1 MKYLNT
7 REAFLQTINETFQ
20 NEITWGGSLLGRL
33 ISSIIRKA
41 KIEVNHQRVKS
52 IATAIK
58 AELDGLIANG
68 LSRENQELIAKVTSR
83 VLLEEIYNVVVSDLT
98 DKEKVYQLLDNDNK
112 EGLIT
117 SAIKFL
123 EVLPDGTALGKG
135 TKEDLIEKLNKF
147 KDLLEELNLEE
158 LTEEEKEK
166 LEEKE
171 DNKEEETKEDG
182 DEDNKE
188 KDEEE
193 RKNNSDEND
202 LEETNTEHDLF
213 KNTYDLLQSIIN
225 MNGVI
230 SETKSIGTKT
240 NPGLSGN
247 TGTPVDETPV
257 TNNVN
262 KDLVNAKSKQN
273 ISHQN
278 DQTSKQLPHGTRQLP
293 SGTRQIQGNR
303 ESLLSFWDF
312 FTKIN
317 ERGEAIEGP
326 RTKGIPGSRTKGNLN
341 EPGWQVIDKGG
352 NKNNTKKPSG
362 DYIDYTMVGDDEQ
375 GNEQPENEQPEIN
388 SNLWNKILNVWKKS
402 GISEHIPMITRL
414 VKQAKDDDNS
424 IEKKWIERIGKQL
437 RVNALT
443 VGGNAHDKL
452 LSEAASDVISTAI
465 PKSISLLGNAFFALK
480 DSNNNLGKFDDYLKV
495 FNHNYGIIVKPE
507 VKSLKNKKS
516 NSDPEGTNDKD
527 DNKDDRINQEQPN
540 NNHKQISSPRNEE
553 PNRGVSKLEK
563 NILNRFF
570 NLIKEADDTALA
582 NRNSGDNKQIETSDE
597 LEETEGGNQNRDI
610 DNQNTDTENDQDNS
624 TNKQI
629 QNGTDTNDAKVK
641 GAWDQVF
648 EENEE
653 NEWKLSQEEAEDA
666 KKQLETA
673 KFQINLVDENN
684 KDRLI
689 KIANLFGKA
698 YRLYTHSRIPSN
710 RPGGR
715 VSNITFREYIHLGN
729 GTPGSPDDPGAGPWA
744 SKRVFHKFTDYI
756 SSYIENHDYK
766 KIFNY
771 GTIRRTD
778 GKKILKGNVLLE
790 FIRDMIDETALKSY
804 DKRRSEFLNKY
815 FGLEGY
821 VDKDNNK
828 DYSNDNNTVKHID
841 ESIKWEEINKI
852 TEGSQLKIG
861 SFIALNVN
869 FKFKNEGKSAE
880 LKPYNKVIIGQIIK
894 IQNNKI
900 LLKWQ
905 YNNESIPASYAG
917 AILSKGHKYVGTS
930 GTKDDINIG
939 LIDLNKQQTT
949 KVESSGQNNTT
960 KGIIPNHNFLMIYE
974 DINKPGKQHY
984 THYIPTKKELEKD
997 VVRAGSL
1004 KNPISILMKSDK
1016 ENNKEVITGEINKIN
1031 TNILEKDKIIDVD
1044 VVFDSLEQYLNTF
1057 NE

>member
-41 KIEVNHQRVKS
+41 KIEVNHQKVQS
-52 IATAIK
+52 IATSIK

-83 VLLEEIYNVVVSDLT
+83 VLLEEIYNVVISDLT
-98 DKEKVYQLLDNDNK
+98 DKEKAYQLLDNDNK

-123 EVLPDGTALGKG
+123 EVLPEGTSLGKG
-135 TKEDLIEKLNKF
+135 TKETLIEKLNKF

-158 LTEEEKEK
+158 LTEEEKND

-171 DNKEEETKEDG
+171 DEKNNT
-182 DEDNKE
+182 EDNKE
-188 KDEEE
+188 ETDIKKDEEGQE
-193 RKNNSDEND
+193 EQENKEGD
-202 LEETNTEHDLF
+202 NGLEETNPEEDLF
-213 KNTYDLLQSIIN
+213 KTTYDLLESIIN
-225 MNGVI
+225 MNDVI
-230 SETKSIGTKT
+230 SQQKNIGTKK

-247 TGTPVDETPV
+247 TGTPVGETPAPHNNLNNNNDISKV
-257 TNNVN
+257 KQKQNTNNN
-262 KDLVNAKSKQN
+262 TQQLTSGAKQL
-273 ISHQN
+273 
-278 DQTSKQLPHGTRQLP
+278 TSGAKQLPNGTRE
-293 SGTRQIQGNR
+293 IQGAR
-303 ESLLSFWDF
+303 ENLMSFWDF
-312 FTKIN
+312 FNKIN

-326 RTKGIPGSRTKGNLN
+326 KPKVIGGPKTKGNLN

-352 NKNNTKKPSG
+352 KKDNTKKPTG
-362 DYIDYTMVGDDEQ
+362 DYIDYTMVGDEQ
-375 GNEQPENEQPEIN
+375 ETGNEPEIN

-402 GISEHIPMITRL
+402 GISEHIPMIVRL
-414 VKQAKDDDNS
+414 VKKAKEDDNS
-424 IEKKWIERIGKQL
+424 IEKKWIGRIGKQL
-437 RVNALT
+437 RVNGLT
-443 VGGNAHDKL
+443 VGSNAHDKL

-480 DSNNNLGKFDDYLKV
+480 DKDNKLNKFDEYLKI
-495 FNHNYGIIVKPE
+495 FNHNYGIIVKPQI
-507 VKSLKNKKS
+507 KSSKNHPK
-516 NSDPEGTNDKD
+516 NTD
-527 DNKDDRINQEQPN
+527 DDTDNT
-540 NNHKQISSPRNEE
+540 NHKQISSPRNEE
-553 PNRGVSKLEK
+553 PVNNNRVVSKLERR
-563 NILNRFF
+563 ILNRFF
-570 NLIKEADDTALA
+570 NLIREADETALA
-582 NRNSGDNKQIETSDE
+582 NQDNTNKEIEPSND
-597 LEETEGGNQNRDI
+597 LEETNGNDQNINDQNVD
-610 DNQNTDTENDQDNS
+610 DNQNGE
-624 TNKQI
+624 NKQI
-629 QNGTDTNDAKVK
+629 QGEKEHNETKVK
-641 GAWDQVF
+641 ESWDQVF
-648 EENEE
+648 DENEE
-653 NEWKLSQEEAEDA
+653 NEWKLSQQEAEES

-744 SKRVFHKFTDYI
+744 SKRVFNKFVDHI
-756 SSYIENHDYK
+756 SDYIENNDYK

-771 GTIRRTD
+771 GTIRRSD
-778 GKKILKGNVLLE
+778 GKKILKGNILLE

-821 VDKDNNK
+821 VDKDSGK
-828 DYSNDNNTVKHID
+828 DYTNSNNTVKHID

-852 TEGSQLKIG
+852 TEGSQLKLG

-869 FKFKNEGKSAE
+869 FKFKNEGKASE
-880 LKPYNKVIIGQIIK
+880 LKSFSKVIIGQIIK

-905 YNNESIPASYAG
+905 YNNESIPVSYAG
-917 AILSKGHKYVGTS
+917 AVLSKGHKYVGTS
-930 GTKDDINIG
+930 GPKDDINIG
-939 LIDLNKQQTT
+939 LIDLDRQQTT
-949 KVESSGQNNTT
+949 KIESSGKNNST

-1031 TNILEKDKIIDVD
+1031 TNILEKDKTIDID